1 MQVKDGISRRRRS
14 CAPSKWAAHLIPSR
28 RSNGKER
35 KVPAKAV
42 SMGNSE
48 WCAAIH
54 ASNFTTTIGII
65 IRAKKSKKMG

>member
-1 MQVKDGISRRRRS
+1 MGSTSHSIQAVEWQR
-14 CAPSKWAAHLIPSR
+14 
-28 RSNGKER
+28 
-35 KVPAKAV
+35 AKSASQAV